1 MNCSSGW
8 MPAMVKDV
16 PAFTPVTLLTGFLG
30 SGKTTLL
37 RRLLA
42 DPALGDTAV
51 IINELGEV
59 GIDHLLVE
67 RLDDQMVLLKSGCV
81 CCTVRGELATAMRDL
96 HSRRERGVV
105 PPFRRLVIESTGL
118 ADPFPVLSTLK
129 ADPVLRHHFR
139 SAGVVT
145 TVDAVNGILQLGR
158 HIESVRQV
166 AIADT
171 IVLTKTDI
179 AEPEATARL
188 VAQLGTINPSASL
201 LSAAE
206 ASLDAAAL
214 LHSGSGGGF
223 KAIEEPILGK
233 STHGGVSA
241 FAIIVDEPLDWT
253 SFGIWLT
260 MLLNRHGERILRVKG
275 ILALEGEERPVA
287 VHGVQHLVHTPTH
300 LSHWPNEDH
309 RSRIVFIVEGIEPEL
324 IRRSF
329 GAFNRLGTAQANGD
343 LDKNQCSDS
352 ARLAGE
358 RTLSMKAEFQRPHGW
373 AEAINQEG
381 RRS

>member
-1 MNCSSGW
+1 
-8 MPAMVKDV
+8 MPVVSEDLAAL

-81 CCTVRGELATAMRDL
+81 CCTVRGELASAIRDL
-96 HSRRERGVV
+96 HSRRERGTI

-139 SAGVVT
+139 AAGVVT
-145 TVDAVNGILQLGR
+145 TVDAVNGMLQLER

-166 AIADT
+166 AIADV

-179 AEPEATARL
+179 AQAPLKARL
-188 VAQLGTINPSASL
+188 VAQLGAMNPAAPL

-206 ASLDAAAL
+206 ALDASVL
-214 LHSGSGGGF
+214 LQPGSASGF
-223 KAIEEPILGK
+223 KAIEEPPMEMAA
-233 STHGGVSA
+233 HRGVCA
-241 FAIIVDEPLDWT
+241 FSIIVDEPLDWT
-253 SFGIWLT
+253 AFGVWLT

-275 ILALEGEERPVA
+275 ILALAGEERPIV
-287 VHGVQHLVHTPTH
+287 VHGVQHLVHAPTH
-300 LSHWPNEDH
+300 LARWPSEDH
-309 RSRIVFIVEGIEPEL
+309 RSRLVFIVEGIEPDL

-329 GAFNRLGTAQANGD
+329 RVFNRLTT
-343 LDKNQCSDS
+343 C
-352 ARLAGE
+352 LA
-358 RTLSMKAEFQRPHGW
+358 A
-373 AEAINQEG
+373 
-381 RRS
+381 

>member
-1 MNCSSGW
+1 MSTL
-8 MPAMVKDV
+8 

-81 CCTVRGELATAMRDL
+81 CCTVRGELAGAIRDL
-96 HSRRERGVV
+96 HSRRARGMI

-139 SAGVVT
+139 AAGVVT
-145 TVDAVNGILQLGR
+145 TVDAVNGMLQLER
-158 HIESVRQV
+158 YIESVRQV
-166 AIADT
+166 AIADV
-171 IVLTKTDI
+171 IVLTKTDL
-179 AEPEATARL
+179 AEAPDTARL
-188 VAQLGTINPSASL
+188 MAQLGTMNPTAPL

-206 ASLDAAAL
+206 ALDATAL
-214 LHSGSGGGF
+214 LQAGSSGGGF
-223 KAIEEPILGK
+223 KAIEEPAVGMAP
-233 STHGGVSA
+233 HRGVSA
-241 FAIIVDEPLDWT
+241 FSIVVDEPLDWT
-253 SFGIWLT
+253 AFGIWLT

-275 ILALEGEERPVA
+275 ILALAGEERPIV
-287 VHGVQHLVHTPTH
+287 VHGVQHLVHAPTH
-300 LSHWPNEDH
+300 LRHWPDEDH
-309 RSRIVFIVEGIEPEL
+309 RSRLVFIVEDIEPDL

-329 GAFNRLGTAQANGD
+329 AVFNRLNIGVAA
-343 LDKNQCSDS
+343 
-352 ARLAGE
+352 
-358 RTLSMKAEFQRPHGW
+358 
-373 AEAINQEG
+373 
-381 RRS
+381 

>member
-1 MNCSSGW
+1 
-8 MPAMVKDV
+8 MPAMVEDV

-67 RLDDQMVLLKSGCV
+67 RLDDHMVLLKSGCV

-96 HSRRERGVV
+96 HSRRERGAV

-139 SAGVVT
+139 NAGVVT
-145 TVDAVNGILQLGR
+145 TVDAVNGILQLER

-166 AIADT
+166 AIADA

-179 AEPEATARL
+179 AE
-188 VAQLGTINPSASL
+188 
-201 LSAAE
+201 
-206 ASLDAAAL
+206 ASLDAAVL
-214 LHSGSGGGF
+214 LQSGSGGGF
-223 KAIEEPILGK
+223 RAIEEPAVG
-233 STHGGVSA
+233 TAAHGGVRA

-253 SFGIWLT
+253 AFGIWLT

-275 ILALEGEERPVA
+275 ILALAGEEWPVA
-287 VHGVQHLVHTPTH
+287 VHGVQHLVHAPTH
-300 LSHWPNEDH
+300 LSHWPSDDH
-309 RSRIVFIVEGIEPEL
+309 RSRLVFIVEGIEPEL

-329 GAFNRLGTAQANGD
+329 SVFNRLGAAMVNSY
-343 LDKNQCSDS
+343 LDKNQCGVS
-352 ARLAGE
+352 APPVGE
-358 RTLSMKAEFQRPHGW
+358 RTLPMKAEFQRPRGG
-373 AEAINQEG
+373 AKTINQGG
-381 RRS
+381 RS

>member
-1 MNCSSGW
+1 MGEGAS
-8 MPAMVKDV
+8 AMSTL

-67 RLDDQMVLLKSGCV
+67 RLDDQMVLLNSGCV
-81 CCTVRGELATAMRDL
+81 CCTVRGELASAIRDL
-96 HSRRERGVV
+96 HSRRARGMI

-139 SAGVVT
+139 AAGVVT
-145 TVDAVNGILQLGR
+145 TVDAVNGMLQFER

-166 AIADT
+166 AIADV
-171 IVLTKTDI
+171 IVLTKTDL
-179 AEPEATARL
+179 AQAPDTARL
-188 VAQLGTINPSASL
+188 VKRLAAMNPAAPL

-206 ASLDAAAL
+206 TLDAAVL
-214 LHSGSGGGF
+214 LQAGSCGGF
-223 KAIEEPILGK
+223 KAIEEPAVGMAA
-233 STHGGVSA
+233 HRGVSA
-241 FAIIVDEPLDWT
+241 FSIIVDEPLDWT
-253 SFGIWLT
+253 AFGIWLT

-275 ILALEGEERPVA
+275 ILALAGEERPIV
-287 VHGVQHLVHTPTH
+287 VHGVQHLVHAPTH
-300 LSHWPNEDH
+300 LGHWPDEDH
-309 RSRIVFIVEGIEPEL
+309 CSRLVFIVEGLARISHT
-324 IRRSF
+324 IFARSW
-329 GAFNRLGTAQANGD
+329 RI
-343 LDKNQCSDS
+343 
-352 ARLAGE
+352 AR
-358 RTLSMKAEFQRPHGW
+358 
-373 AEAINQEG
+373 
-381 RRS
+381 

>member
-1 MNCSSGW
+1 MS
-8 MPAMVKDV
+8 AMVEDV

-67 RLDDQMVLLKSGCV
+67 RLDDHMVLLKSGCV

-96 HSRRERGVV
+96 HSRRERGIV

-118 ADPFPVLSTLK
+118 ADPFPVLSTLR

-139 SAGVVT
+139 GAGVVT
-145 TVDAVNGILQLGR
+145 TVDAVNGMRQLER

-166 AIADT
+166 AIADA

-179 AEPEATARL
+179 AEPAVTARL
-188 VAQLGTINPSASL
+188 VAQLGTMNPSAAL
-201 LSAAE
+201 LSAAD
-206 ASLDAAAL
+206 ASLDAAVL
-214 LHSGSGGGF
+214 LQSGSGGGF
-223 KAIEEPILGK
+223 RAIEE
-233 STHGGVSA
+233 STVGMAAHGSVSA

-253 SFGIWLT
+253 VFGIWLT
-260 MLLNRHGERILRVKG
+260 MLLNRHGDRILRVKG
-275 ILALEGEERPVA
+275 ILALAGEERPVA
-287 VHGVQHLVHTPTH
+287 VHGVQHLVHAPTH
-300 LSHWPNEDH
+300 LSHWPSEDH
-309 RSRIVFIVEGIEPEL
+309 RSRVVFIVEGIEPEL

-329 GAFNRLGTAQANGD
+329 SVFNRLGAARANGY
-343 LDKNQCSDS
+343 LDKNRCGAS
-352 ARLAGE
+352 APMAGE
-358 RTLSMKAEFQRPHGW
+358 RTHAMKTEFQRPRGRT
-373 AEAINQEG
+373 EAINQGG
-381 RRS
+381 RS